1 MLRLIAGYID
11 MIKFT
16 TLIFIAVISESGRFI
31 TLSLK
36 FV

>member
-1 MLRLIAGYID
+1 MVWLIAEYTD

-16 TLIFIAVISESGRFI
+16 TRIFIAVISESGRFI